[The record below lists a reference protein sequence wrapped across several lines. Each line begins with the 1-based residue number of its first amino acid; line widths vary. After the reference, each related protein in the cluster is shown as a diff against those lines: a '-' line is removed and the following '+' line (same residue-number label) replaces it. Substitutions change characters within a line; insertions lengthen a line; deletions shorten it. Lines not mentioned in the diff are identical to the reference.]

1 MTKRVDFLSSREAAG
16 RGDGLSIVVAGRSG
30 TRTGTWELVIGLIS
44 FAKLESKKAPSKK
57 NLDHFI
63 TSRDRRIPVLESR
76 FEKPVASGDDRVRMT
91 ESLPHVVI
99 VGAGFGGL
107 EAARGL
113 AHASVRVTVID
124 RRNHYLF
131 QPLLYQVATAAL
143 SPADIAYPI
152 RSILRRQK
160 NADVVLAEVV
170 SIDPARREIALR
182 DGGTMTYDTLVVA
195 SGARHAYF
203 GHEDWASQ
211 APGLKNLE
219 DALEIRRRILL
230 AYEEADREPDA
241 GRRKTLLTFVIV
253 GGGPTGVE
261 LAGAIAEIA
270 RQVLVDDFRH
280 VDPRETRVILIEAG
294 PRILPSY
301 AERSSASAADEL
313 RHLGVEVRTG
323 EAVTAVDGTG
333 VVAGGRRFDAATV
346 LWAAGVAASRVGTFL
361 GAPLDRNGRVVV
373 EPDLTVPGR
382 PEIFVIGDLAL
393 FTHQGGKPLP
403 GVSPVAMQQGRH
415 VARAIRDRLAS
426 RTPRPFHYLDKGSM
440 AVVGRSAAIAEV
452 FGLKLRGFPAWLA
465 WSMLHIFYLI
475 GFRNR
480 FVVMFEWAWAYFSY
494 QRGARLITGNLE
506 TPVRAASAAA
516 GKR

>member
-1 MTKRVDFLSSREAAG
+1 MTSDG
-16 RGDGLSIVVAGRSG
+16 R
-30 TRTGTWELVIGLIS
+30 
-44 FAKLESKKAPSKK
+44 
-57 NLDHFI
+57 
-63 TSRDRRIPVLESR
+63 
-76 FEKPVASGDDRVRMT
+76 
-91 ESLPHVVI
+91 PHILI

-113 AHASVRVTVID
+113 AGAPVRVTVVD
-124 RRNHYLF
+124 RRNHYLV

-152 RSILRRQK
+152 RSNLRRQR

-170 SIDPARREIALR
+170 SIDHGRREVSLR
-182 DGGTMTYDTLVVA
+182 DGATLSYDTLVVA

-203 GHEDWASQ
+203 GHEDWETR

-230 AYEEADREPDA
+230 AFEEADREASPE
-241 GRRKTLLTFVIV
+241 RRQKLLTFAIV

-270 RQVLVDDFRH
+270 DHVLVDDFRH
-280 VDPRETRVILIEAG
+280 IDPREARVVLIEAG

-301 AERSSASAADEL
+301 STQSSENASEEL
-313 RHLGVEVRTG
+313 RRLRVEVRVG
-323 EAVTAVDGTG
+323 EAVTAVDEAG
-333 VVAGGRRFDAATV
+333 VVAGGRRLEAGTV
-346 LWAAGVAASRVGTFL
+346 LWAAGVAASRVGSFL
-361 GAPLDRNGRVVV
+361 GAPVDRNGRVVV
-373 EPDLTVPGR
+373 EPDLTAPGH

-393 FTHQGGKPLP
+393 FMHQGGQPLP

-415 VARAIRDRLAS
+415 VARAIRERLAGLPAPAF
-426 RTPRPFHYLDKGSM
+426 RYVDKGSM
-440 AVVGRSAAIAEV
+440 AVVGRSAAVAEV

-465 WSMLHIFYLI
+465 WCVLHIFYLV

-480 FVVMFEWAWAYFSY
+480 FIVIFEWAWAYVSY

-506 TPVRAASAAA
+506 APR
-516 GKR
+516 KR

>member
-1 MTKRVDFLSSREAAG
+1 M
-16 RGDGLSIVVAGRSG
+16 
-30 TRTGTWELVIGLIS
+30 IG
-44 FAKLESKKAPSKK
+44 
-57 NLDHFI
+57 
-63 TSRDRRIPVLESR
+63 
-76 FEKPVASGDDRVRMT
+76 RMT
-91 ESLPHVVI
+91 ASLPHVVI

-113 AHASVRVTVID
+113 ARAPVRITLID

-170 SIDPARREIALR
+170 GIDPNRREAALR
-182 DGGTMTYDTLVVA
+182 DGSKLSWDILVVA

-203 GHEDWASQ
+203 GHETWESK
-211 APGLKNLE
+211 APGLKSLE

-230 AYEEADREPDA
+230 AFEEADREPSA
-241 GRRKTLLTFVIV
+241 ERRRKLLTFAIV

-270 RQVLVDDFRH
+270 DKVVVDDFRH
-280 VDPRETRVILIEAG
+280 IDPREARVVLIEAG

-301 AERSSASAADEL
+301 SPRSSQNAADEL
-313 RHLGVEVRTG
+313 RALRVDVLTG
-323 EAVTAVDGTG
+323 EPVTAVDDDG
-333 VVAGGRRFDAATV
+333 VLVGGHNRIGAGTV
-346 LWAAGVAASRVGTFL
+346 LWAAGVEASRVGSFL
-361 GAPLDRNGRVVV
+361 GVPLDRHGRVVV
-373 EPDLTVPGR
+373 EPDLTIPGR

-403 GVSPVAMQQGRH
+403 GVSPVAMQQGRY
-415 VARAIRDRLAS
+415 VARAIRERLAG
-426 RTPRPFHYLDKGSM
+426 RTARPFHYLDKGSM
-440 AVVGRSAAIAEV
+440 AVVGRSAAIAELL
-452 FGLKLRGFPAWLA
+452 GLKLKGFPAWLA
-465 WSMLHIFYLI
+465 WSLLHIFYLI

-480 FVVMFEWAWAYFSY
+480 FVVMFEWAWAYVSY

-506 TPVRAASAAA
+506 APRTR
-516 GKR
+516 